1 MDIIKALVFNEETSN
16 INIIGTYDEPLFQAN
31 QIAKILEIKNIN
43 SIIKFFDN
51 DEKIIKSIDT
61 NESSEEILFLTIIG
75 LYRLVGMSRKPIAK
89 KFQKWIAYV
98 IKEIRLNSKY
108 ELESQ
113 IKDAIE
119 KLEKDN
125 NVLRHQNIFKL
136 FSDKPGVYIQK
147 IQKSENNKMIIKIGS
162 SHALNNNIDNLI
174 DFFPANRYRALERS
188 IHNDPNFNKYKYI
201 EEINGNTSTETYCV
215 TNEIYS
221 ELVSIINRKQKDY
234 QGMSEEHL
242 FEIEKQKKEL
252 EILEKKKEVELL
264 ALQKLQMQ
272 NNIPITII
280 KEIPLKYNIN
290 ENLVIKG
297 NKIQKYTIEGE
308 LVVTY
313 NTLCNTARKEVNV
326 SESGIRKA
334 INNKTIYKDHRWLH
348 LDREL
353 PDDTVQNL
361 GETKIIKIMNLGLIA
376 MLDIN
381 KENIVHVFKNQME
394 AARSRHLKSTM
405 CIYNSIKNDTLCS
418 GHYFYLWNKC
428 NEEIKQKYLE
438 NNTLPVT
445 DRRHNA
451 IKVNQIHPITN
462 EVVKIFLS
470 YTDIMHDF
478 QVSLRKIKQVMN
490 NNEIY
495 KGYKWQL
502 QS

>member
-1 MDIIKALVFNEETSN
+1 MDIIKALVFNEEINN

-31 QIAKILEIKNIN
+31 QVAKILEIKNIN

-89 KFQKWIAYV
+89 KFQKWIANV

-125 NVLRHQNIFKL
+125 DVFRHQNILKSF
-136 FSDKPGVYIQK
+136 DNKPGVYIQK
-147 IQKSENNKMIIKIGS
+147 IQKLENNKMIIKIGS

-174 DFFPANRYRALERS
+174 DFFPANRYRAFERS
-188 IHNDPNFNKYKYI
+188 IHNDPNVNKYKYV
-201 EEINGNTSTETYCV
+201 EEMTETYCV
-215 TNEIYS
+215 TNEFYS
-221 ELVSIINRKQKDY
+221 ELVSIVSRKQKDY

-252 EILEKKKEVELL
+252 EILEKKKEIELL

-280 KEIPLKYNIN
+280 KEVPLQYNIN

-297 NKIQKYTIEGE
+297 NKIQKYTPEGE
-308 LVVTY
+308 LVITY
-313 NTLCNTARKEVNV
+313 NTLCNAARKEGKV

-334 INNKTIYKDHRWLH
+334 IINKTIYKDHRWLY

-361 GETKIIKIMNLGLIA
+361 GETKIIKNMNLGLIA

-381 KENIVHVFKNQME
+381 KENIIHVFKNQMD
-394 AARSRHLKSTM
+394 AATSRHLKSTM
-405 CIYNSIKNDTLCS
+405 CIYNSIKHGTLCS
-418 GHYFYLWNKC
+418 GHYFYLWDKC
-428 NEEIKQKYLE
+428 NEEMKQKYLE
-438 NNTLPVT
+438 NNTLPES

-462 EVVKIFLS
+462 EVVKVFLS
-470 YTDIMHDF
+470 YTDIMHDY

-495 KGYKWQL
+495 KGYKWEL
-502 QS
+502 VTN